1 MLNRHAE
8 LSTSVDKQQQL
19 FFDFMGNAHNITLMI
34 LSRLS
39 DALSLEGSARFETVH
54 RHDRPSLS
62 TLALFHYLKQDNGQ
76 VPGFGHGK
84 HTDIGTLTFLLC
96 EQWGL
101 QVLSPDTESWAFVE
115 PRLNHAVINVG
126 DSLRF
131 ISGCKLSSAVHRV
144 VPVQEKQ
151 MEDRYSI
158 AYFLRMENDVKYR
171 DSANK
176 IWSAQ
181 EWHDSKFNLFR
192 DPVGLPN
199 NAQMLTGGM
208 ESNEKL
214 LEKATPVTWF

>member
-1 MLNRHAE
+1 MGPQVMAPINDKVTVSSSLPTINIETRDAKSSRRAIKLCH
-8 LSTSVDKQQQL
+8 KQQQL

-39 DALSLEGSARFETVH
+39 DALSLEGSAPFETVH

-62 TLALFHYLKQDNGQ
+62 TLALFHYLKPDNGQ

-115 PRLNHAVINVG
+115 PRPNHAVINVG
-126 DSLRF
+126 DSPRF
-131 ISGCKLSSAVHRV
+131 ISCCKLSSAVHRV
-144 VPVQEKQ
+144 IPVQEKQ

-158 AYFLRMENDVKYR
+158 AYFLRMENDIRYR

-176 IWSAQ
+176 
-181 EWHDSKFNLFR
+181 
-192 DPVGLPN
+192 
-199 NAQMLTGGM
+199 
-208 ESNEKL
+208 
-214 LEKATPVTWF
+214 TWRNGTTQSSTFSEIE